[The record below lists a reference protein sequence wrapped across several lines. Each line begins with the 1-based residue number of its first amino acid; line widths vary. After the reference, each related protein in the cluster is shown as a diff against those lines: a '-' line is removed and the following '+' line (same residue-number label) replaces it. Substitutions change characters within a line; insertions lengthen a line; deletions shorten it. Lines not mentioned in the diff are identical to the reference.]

1 MVGAVTSRQQFRF
14 MAIDFSHFPRPV
26 VYAIVLVLAF
36 LLTLWV
42 RRFIHRF
49 VNDSSIFLK
58 VDPTKY
64 NFIKNAASL
73 IIFSLALFLIIY
85 SVPEFR
91 TLGTTLLASAGIAT
105 AVLAFASQAA
115 LSNIISG
122 VFIVIFKPFRV
133 DDMIRLEGDKAGVVE
148 DITLRHTV
156 IRDFQNQRII
166 VPNAVIS
173 DQTIINAHIGDEKMK
188 RHLFFGISYDS
199 NIDKAFQ
206 IIQEEAEKHPLSIDA
221 RTPEEIKSDWPVVK
235 CRVIGF
241 GDSSIN
247 IRADVWAASPEDSWE
262 VFCDVNKSVK
272 ERFDAEGIEIPFPY
286 RTIVYKKDLPKNG

>member
-1 MVGAVTSRQQFRF
+1 MLLEITNL
-14 MAIDFSHFPRPV
+14 PRPV
-26 VYAIVLVLAF
+26 IYTIIIVIAF

-49 VNDSSIFLK
+49 VSASSIHLK

-85 SVPEFR
+85 SVPELR
-91 TLGTTLLASAGIAT
+91 SLGTTLLASAGIAT

-115 LSNIISG
+115 LSNIVSG

-133 DDMIRLEGDKAGVVE
+133 GDLIRMEGDKAGTVE

-173 DQTIINAHIGDEKMK
+173 DQTIINAHIGDERIK
-188 RHLFFGISYDS
+188 RQLFFGISYDS
-199 NIDKAFQ
+199 NIDKAFA
-206 IIQEEAEKHPLSIDA
+206 IITEEAENHPYCIDG
-221 RTPEEIKSDWPVVK
+221 RLPEEVKSGFPKIK

-241 GDSSIN
+241 GDSSVN
-247 IRADVWAASPEDSWE
+247 LRADVWTNSPEESWE
-262 VFCDVNKSVK
+262 LFCDLNKSVK
-272 ERFDAEGIEIPFPY
+272 ERFDKEGIEIPFPY
-286 RTIVYKKDLPKNG
+286 RTIVYKNDLPKNG

>member
-1 MVGAVTSRQQFRF
+1 MN
-14 MAIDFSHFPRPV
+14 IDFTSIPRPLL
-26 VYAIVLVLAF
+26 YAVILFAAF
-36 LLTLWV
+36 LLTLWI
-42 RRFIHRF
+42 RRIIHRF
-49 VNDSSIFLK
+49 VNDRSIFLK

-73 IIFSLALFLIIY
+73 IIFTLACFLIIY
-85 SVPEFR
+85 SIPELR

-115 LSNIISG
+115 LSNIVSG

-133 DDMIRLEGDKAGVVE
+133 DDMIRIEGDKAGVVE

-166 VPNAVIS
+166 IPNSVIS
-173 DQTIINAHIGDEKMK
+173 AQTVVNAHIEDQRFK
-188 RHLFFGISYDS
+188 RQIFFGISYDS
-199 NIDKAFQ
+199 SISKAFE
-206 IIQEEAEKHPLSIDA
+206 IIADEAEKHPYFLDGRSK
-221 RTPEEIKSDWPVVK
+221 EEIDSGWPKVK

-241 GDSSIN
+241 GDSSVN
-247 IRADVWAASPEDSWE
+247 LRADVWSKSPEESWE
-262 VFCDVNKSVK
+262 LFCDLNKSVK

-286 RTIVYKKDLPKNG
+286 RTVVYKKDLPKNA

>member
-1 MVGAVTSRQQFRF
+1 MLLEITNL
-14 MAIDFSHFPRPV
+14 PRPII
-26 VYAIVLVLAF
+26 YAIILVIAF

-49 VNDSSIFLK
+49 VSASSIHLK

-73 IIFSLALFLIIY
+73 IIFTLALFLIIY
-85 SVPEFR
+85 SVPELR
-91 TLGTTLLASAGIAT
+91 SLGTTLLASAGIAT

-133 DDMIRLEGDKAGVVE
+133 DDLIRMDGGRSGIVE

-173 DQTIINAHIGDEKMK
+173 EQTIVNAHIGDERMK
-188 RHLFFGISYDS
+188 RQIFFNISYDS
-199 NIDKAFQ
+199 NIDKAFN
-206 IIQEEAEKHPLSIDA
+206 IIREEAEKHPNCLDG
-221 RTPEEIKSDWPVVK
+221 RTPEEKRAGWPLIK
-235 CRVIGF
+235 CRVTGF
-241 GDSSIN
+241 GDSSVN
-247 IRADVWAASPEDSWE
+247 LRADVWSNSPEESWE
-262 VFCDVNKSVK
+262 LYCDLNKIVK
-272 ERFDAEGIEIPFPY
+272 ERFDNEGIEMPFPY

>member
-1 MVGAVTSRQQFRF
+1 MSFDPSQ
-14 MAIDFSHFPRPV
+14 FPRPLMYGV
-26 VYAIVLVLAF
+26 ILLVAF

-42 RRFIHRF
+42 RRLIHRF
-49 VNDSSIFLK
+49 VSDRSVFLK
-58 VDPTKY
+58 VDPTRY

-73 IIFSLALFLIIY
+73 IIFTLALFLIIY

-133 DDMIRLEGDKAGVVE
+133 DDMIRLDGDKAGVVE
-148 DITLRHTV
+148 DITLRHTI

-166 VPNAVIS
+166 IPNSVIS
-173 DQTIINAHIGDEKMK
+173 EQTVVNAHIEDARFK
-188 RHLFFGISYDS
+188 RQIFFSISYDS
-199 NIDKAFQ
+199 SIDKAFQ
-206 IIQEEAEKHPLSIDA
+206 IITEEAEKHPLIIDG
-221 RTPEEIKSDWPVVK
+221 RSREEKDTNWPKVK
-235 CRVIGF
+235 CRVVGF
-241 GDSSIN
+241 GDSSVN
-247 IRADVWAASPEDSWE
+247 LRADVWSATPENSWE
-262 VFCDVNKSVK
+262 LYCDLNKSVK

>member
-1 MVGAVTSRQQFRF
+1 
-14 MAIDFSHFPRPV
+14 MAFNFSLIPRPV
-26 VYAIVLVLAF
+26 LYIVI
-36 LLTLWV
+36 LLFALIFTLWI
-42 RRFIHRF
+42 RRLINRF
-49 VNDSSIFLK
+49 VSDSSIFLK

-73 IIFSLALFLIIY
+73 IIFSVACFLIIY
-85 SVPEFR
+85 SIPELR
-91 TLGTTLLASAGIAT
+91 SLGTTLLASAGIAT

-115 LSNIISG
+115 LSNIVSG

-133 DDMIRLEGDKAGVVE
+133 DDIIRIEGEKSGVVE

-166 VPNAVIS
+166 IPNAVIS
-173 DQTIINAHIGDEKMK
+173 SQTLVNAHIGDERIK
-188 RHLFFGISYDS
+188 RQIFFGISYDS

-206 IIQEEAEKHPLSIDA
+206 IISEEAEKHPNFLDGRDA
-221 RTPEEIKSDWPVVK
+221 EQIANDWPKVK

-247 IRADVWAASPEDSWE
+247 LRADVWSATPEESWE
-262 VFCDVNKSVK
+262 LYCDINKSVK
-272 ERFDAEGIEIPFPY
+272 ERFDKEGIEIPFPY
-286 RTIVYKKDLPKNG
+286 RTLVYKKDLPANG

>member
-1 MVGAVTSRQQFRF
+1 MS
-14 MAIDFSHFPRPV
+14 IDFSAIPRPLL
-26 VYAIVLVLAF
+26 YAFILFLAF

-42 RRFIHRF
+42 RRLIHRF
-49 VNDSSIFLK
+49 VSDSSLHLK

-64 NFIKNAASL
+64 SFIKNAASL
-73 IIFSLALFLIIY
+73 IIFTLAAFLIIY
-85 SVPEFR
+85 SVPELR
-91 TLGTTLLASAGIAT
+91 SLGTTLLASAGIAT

-133 DDMIRLEGDKAGVVE
+133 DDLIRLEGDRAGVVE

-166 VPNAVIS
+166 VPNSVIS
-173 DQTIINAHIGDEKMK
+173 EQTIINSHIGDERMK
-188 RHLFFGISYDS
+188 RQMFFSISYDS

-206 IIQEEAEKHPLSIDA
+206 IIQEEAGKHPLTIDGRDVEEK
-221 RTPEEIKSDWPVVK
+221 RTGWPKVK

-241 GDSSIN
+241 GDSSVN
-247 IRADVWAASPEDSWE
+247 LRADVWANSPEESWE
-262 VFCDVNKSVK
+262 QYCDLNKSIK
-272 ERFDAEGIEIPFPY
+272 ERFDKEGIEIPFPY
-286 RTIVYKKDLPKNG
+286 RTIVYKKDLPQNGQEETKHA

>member
-206 IIQEEAEKHPLSIDA
+206 IIQEEAEKHPLCIDA
-221 RTPEEIKSDWPVVK
+221 RTPEEIKSGWPVVK

-247 IRADVWAASPEDSWE
+247 IRADVWSASPEDSWE